1 MRKLNAQL
9 SELRGKAAEE
19 QQASLYRL
27 EEAVGRAEAQAADL
41 SQQNEQLRKQLVEA
55 SERLPGML
63 RWVTCPPHLSHSPH
77 AAALLQSRSTPA
89 TLLGHPCR
97 FWLHAR
103 GTAAGLL
110 WAAVRSKRANM
121 ICATAAT
128 AVLHDPLS
136 VLLLSSKQQCRR
148 EGEVAFVTCVPQAA
162 MQV

>member
-63 RWVTCPPHLSHSPH
+63 RWVTSPPHLSHSPH

-103 GTAAGLL
+103 GIAAGLL

-121 ICATAAT
+121 IA
-128 AVLHDPLS
+128 PLLQQLCCMTHCLCCCCPPS
-136 VLLLSSKQQCRR
+136 SNAGVKTRLLL
-148 EGEVAFVTCVPQAA
+148 
-162 MQV
+162 